1 MITVNLRG
9 NQKCPVDQPGEQ
21 AGIVPGQ
28 VHPLNFS
35 DKLIEITSKK
45 QILLVIFIIAVVI
58 VQIQGISGQKSA
70 DGKWLYL
77 EFIKKMGHRQGG
89 FIGTEFGKYE
99 FV

>member
-1 MITVNLRG
+1 MP
-9 NQKCPVDQPGEQ
+9 CHQPGEQ

-58 VQIQGISGQKSA
+58 VQIQGISGNQI
-70 DGKWLYL
+70 LHL
-77 EFIKKMGHRQGG
+77 FTRLPVRIHFEFIKKMGHRQGG